1 MAGGGW
7 PAAGGNFLSPQPPPP
22 PSSQPEQPV
31 QAAGAS
37 SAEPDLDQWR
47 HYQESDRHWALR
59 KQFVLRNL
67 PNYPGERIEKL
78 LSFSQ
83 VWTNHIFM
91 GCR

>member
-7 PAAGGNFLSPQPPPP
+7 PVPGGDFLSPQAPPPPP
-22 PSSQPEQPV
+22 PSSQLEQPA
-31 QAAGAS
+31 QAAAA
-37 SAEPDLDQWR
+37 AEPDLEQWR
-47 HYQESDRHWALR
+47 QYQESDRHWALR

-67 PNYPGERIEKL
+67 PAFPGEGVEKL

-83 VWTNHIFM
+83 VWTNHVFM